1 MFFVILGEVV
11 HIYDV
16 LIALGG
22 LICII
27 GALLPIPGIPI
38 GRRLAFL
45 IFGVILFVLFFV
57 MWKNDSLNSYPIYLL
72 AAPLIAV
79 IQLIKTI
86 VEAIKNNK
94 IARDPMLAY
103 NLNQSQDPA
112 YGQAA
117 DGYGVAPA
125 SAPSAYGDAG
135 SYGNPQPYGDP
146 NSYGA
151 PAIDYGNPT
160 ASYGA
165 APQQQPDGI
174 QAGGAHAA
182 YGAQNSYSAPSPYST
197 AAAPS
202 ANSVTGG
209 NYTVAHAAD
218 PGATPQTL
226 SEIAATSP
234 HLHIQLANN
243 PATSPELLDWL
254 AANGA
259 PEVQQAV
266 AYRRSQSF

>member
-1 MFFVILGEVV
+1 MQFIILGEIV
-11 HIYDV
+11 HIYDL
-16 LIALGG
+16 LIAIGG
-22 LICII
+22 AICII

-57 MWKNDSLNSYPIYLL
+57 MWKNNSLNSYPIYLL

-86 VEAIKNNK
+86 VEAVKNNK

-103 NLNQSQDPA
+103 NLNQSPDVA

-160 ASYGA
+160 AGYGG
-165 APQQQPDGI
+165 APQQPDGI
-174 QAGGAHAA
+174 QAGGAHAV
-182 YGAQNSYSAPSPYST
+182 YGAQNSYSAPSPYSA

-209 NYTVAHAAD
+209 NYNVAHAAD
-218 PGATPQTL
+218 PGATAQTL

-234 HLHIQLANN
+234 HLHTQLANN

-254 AANGA
+254 AANGT